1 MVYSW
6 YVRPNT
12 STLGLTSFLR
22 NVRTPAAQFAPVS
35 ILPLLSENSSI
46 DSVQLRP
53 NGSHLILLSSAVAVS
68 YDPNLLTWVRV
79 SEGRWA
85 DGSDAWTGRQRG
97 PSSARGV
104 LANTETTLTE
114 LRGPDGDT
122 SAIPRPQWW
131 NVALTLGASVLLAL
145 LMCLTV
151 VSSLGH
157 LESRLAAAKYL
168 DSPTEYKQAL
178 LLYAKR
184 LADEGFRAKAEELV
198 KELCGPLYWKPGRED
213 RWQPTVLTLN
223 KRDLLKDVLGIFGE

>member
-1 MVYSW
+1 M
-6 YVRPNT
+6 
-12 STLGLTSFLR
+12 
-22 NVRTPAAQFAPVS
+22 
-35 ILPLLSENSSI
+35 
-46 DSVQLRP
+46 
-53 NGSHLILLSSAVAVS
+53 
-68 YDPNLLTWVRV
+68 TWVRV

-131 NVALTLGASVLLAL
+131 NVALTLGLYAHFTKVFCAQY
-145 LMCLTV
+145 CFF
-151 VSSLGH
+151 LGH
-157 LESRLAAAKYL
+157 LESRLAAAKHL
-168 DSPTEYKQAL
+168 DSPAEYKQAL

-198 KELCGPLYWKPGRED
+198 KELCGPLYWKPGREE
-213 RWQPTVLTLN
+213 RWQPTVLSLN
-223 KRDLLKDVLGIFGE
+223 KRDLLKDVLGIFGEFCIALV